1 MQKTDGRA
9 AGQAVGG
16 PVGGR
21 IYLMD
26 ELRGFAVFCMVFY
39 HGFYT
44 FAYLF
49 HWAFGEALLR
59 FFMPAEPWFAG
70 LFILISGI
78 SSNLSHSNL
87 ARGAKLLVIA
97 LAVSLVTGLVVP
109 QERILFGILHFLSV
123 CMLLFGGLEA
133 LRKKRGRPAL
143 SLGGAGG
150 VCGAFCADAAR
161 AVGICRHTLSAGD
174 PAARR
179 PVRLLAFTAGIL
191 QPGLFFGGLFPAAA
205 LGVYLFCRDGAGA
218 VGGCREIPPVRLP
231 VPHSVFFLDRAPC
244 TGHLCAASAGDL
256 RAVVPG
262 PAAAVHGRPVARG
275 CPGRGLGKIK
285 ITVKMTIRM
294 RRKGKA

>member
-133 LRKKRGRPAL
+133 LRKKRGRPAPPFRWGELAAFAALFALTLRVPSGFAGIPYLLEIPLPAGLYVYWL
-143 SLGGAGG
+143 SPLGFCSPDFFSADYFPLLPWLFLFWAGYFLYDVVGRQRMEPLRRSVCPPLGWLGRHSLLLYLLHQPVIYGVLLVVFRVLGG
-150 VCGAFCADAAR
+150 
-161 AVGICRHTLSAGD
+161 
-174 PAARR
+174 
-179 PVRLLAFTAGIL
+179 
-191 QPGLFFGGLFPAAA
+191 
-205 LGVYLFCRDGAGA
+205 
-218 VGGCREIPPVRLP
+218 
-231 VPHSVFFLDRAPC
+231 
-244 TGHLCAASAGDL
+244 
-256 RAVVPG
+256 
-262 PAAAVHGRPVARG
+262 
-275 CPGRGLGKIK
+275 
-285 ITVKMTIRM
+285 
-294 RRKGKA
+294 

>member
-1 MQKTDGRA
+1 MQKTEGRA

-133 LRKKRGRPAL
+133 LRKKRGRPAPPFRWGEL
-143 SLGGAGG
+143 A
-150 VCGAFCADAAR
+150 AFAALF
-161 AVGICRHTLSAGD
+161 ALTLRVPSG
-174 PAARR
+174 
-179 PVRLLAFTAGIL
+179 FAGIPYL
-191 QPGLFFGGLFPAAA
+191 LEIPLPAGLYVYWLSPLGFCSPDFFSADYFPLLPWVFIFFAGTVLGRLAAA
-205 LGVYLFCRDGAGA
+205 GKFPRFAYPSRIPFFSWIGRHALVIYVLHQPVIFALSSL
-218 VGGCREIPPVRLP
+218 VQLLPFMGGR
-231 VPHSVFFLDRAPC
+231 
-244 TGHLCAASAGDL
+244 
-256 RAVVPG
+256 
-262 PAAAVHGRPVARG
+262 
-275 CPGRGLGKIK
+275 
-285 ITVKMTIRM
+285 
-294 RRKGKA
+294 

>member
-133 LRKKRGRPAL
+133 RRKKRGRPAPPFRWGEL
-143 SLGGAGG
+143 A
-150 VCGAFCADAAR
+150 AFAALF
-161 AVGICRHTLSAGD
+161 ALTLRVPSG
-174 PAARR
+174 
-179 PVRLLAFTAGIL
+179 FAGIPYL
-191 QPGLFFGGLFPAAA
+191 LEIPLPAGLYVYWLSPLGFCSPDFFSADYFPLLPWVFIFFAGTVLGRLAAA
-205 LGVYLFCRDGAGA
+205 GKFPRFAYPSRIPFFSWIGRHALVIYVLHQPVIFALSSL
-218 VGGCREIPPVRLP
+218 VQLLPFMGGR
-231 VPHSVFFLDRAPC
+231 
-244 TGHLCAASAGDL
+244 
-256 RAVVPG
+256 
-262 PAAAVHGRPVARG
+262 
-275 CPGRGLGKIK
+275 
-285 ITVKMTIRM
+285 
-294 RRKGKA
+294 

>member
-16 PVGGR
+16 PAGGR

-26 ELRGFAVFCMVFY
+26 ELRGFAVFCMVFD

-133 LRKKRGRPAL
+133 LRKKRGRPAPPFRWGEL
-143 SLGGAGG
+143 A
-150 VCGAFCADAAR
+150 AFAALFALTLRVPSGLPASPICWRSRCPLACTSIGFHRWDFAAR
-161 AVGICRHTLSAGD
+161 TFFRRIISRCCPGCLSF
-174 PAARR
+174 
-179 PVRLLAFTAGIL
+179 L
-191 QPGLFFGGLFPAAA
+191 PGRCWGGW
-205 LGVYLFCRDGAGA
+205 
-218 VGGCREIPPVRLP
+218 RLP
-231 VPHSVFFLDRAPC
+231 GNSPGSPTRPAFRFFLGSGA
-244 TGHLCAASAGDL
+244 
-256 RAVVPG
+256 
-262 PAAAVHGRPVARG
+262 
-275 CPGRGLGKIK
+275 
-285 ITVKMTIRM
+285 M
-294 RRKGKA
+294 RWSFMCCISR